1 MYDITV
7 NASKTYHVYA
17 GSCLLEKTG
26 EYAKNAGLSG
36 KAAII
41 SDDMVAPLYAD
52 KVRTSLEEKGFEV
65 CEFIFEHGEKSK
77 NSDTFIEILNFL
89 AQNHFSRT
97 DTLFALGGGVTGDMT
112 GFCAASFMRG
122 INYVQLPTSLLA
134 MVDSSVGGKTAIDL
148 KYGKNLAGAFYQP
161 EFVLC
166 DINSLQTLPE
176 DFFADGMAEVIKYAM
191 IYDESIE
198 ELIVNGAKK
207 NLEKLIAR
215 CIEIKSE
222 VVRLDEFE
230 GGLRKI
236 LNFGHTAGH
245 AVEASSEYT
254 ISHGRAVAIGMHLVA
269 NALEKEGD
277 CKQGTT
283 QRLVKMLDICG
294 LSHACP
300 YSAEILADAAKSDKK
315 ASGASIDLV
324 TVSCVGKSD
333 YKKISMDELK
343 RLISKGLE

>member
-17 GSCLLEKTG
+17 DRGLLEKTG

-41 SDDMVAPLYAD
+41 SDDMVAPLYGD
-52 KVRTSLEEKGFEV
+52 KVRSSLEKQGFEV
-65 CEFIFEHGEKSK
+65 YEFVFEHGEKSK

-89 AQNHFSRT
+89 ARNHFSRK

-122 INYVQLPTSLLA
+122 INYVQLATSLLA

-166 DINSLQTLPE
+166 DIDSLQTLPE
-176 DFFADGMAEVIKYAM
+176 EFFTDGMAEVIKYAM
-191 IYDESIE
+191 IYDESME
-198 ELIVNGAKK
+198 SLICGGAKD
-207 NLEKLIAR
+207 NIQNLIAR

-222 VVRLDEFE
+222 IVHLDEFE

-245 AVEASSEYT
+245 GVEARSEYT
-254 ISHGRAVAIGMHLVA
+254 ISHGKAVAIGMYLVA
-269 NALEKEGD
+269 NALEKSGE
-277 CKQGTT
+277 CALGTT
-283 QRLVKMLDICG
+283 KRLVTMLDICG
-294 LSHACP
+294 LSHDCP
-300 YSAEILADAAKSDKK
+300 YSANELAEAAKNDKK
-315 ASGASIDLV
+315 AAGASIDLV
-324 TVSCVGKSD
+324 TVSRVGKSD
-333 YKKISMDELK
+333 YKKISMEELK
-343 RLISKGLE
+343 NLISKGLE